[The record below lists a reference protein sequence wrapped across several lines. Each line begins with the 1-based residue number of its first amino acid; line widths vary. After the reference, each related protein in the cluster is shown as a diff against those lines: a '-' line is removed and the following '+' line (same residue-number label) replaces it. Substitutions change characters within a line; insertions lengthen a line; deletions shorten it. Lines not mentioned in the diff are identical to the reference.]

1 MTSLSEVQAAQALN
15 EIASLASQ
23 ISGLLMGIAFSTP
36 QTEADDLIEKQG
48 ALGQAFRESAKCFR
62 MDISGQ
68 ERLRHVREI
77 LRCPTVEYT
86 KVVRRD
92 HPPSPVLSL
101 MERMSTLVS

>member
-1 MTSLSEVQAAQALN
+1 MTSMSDIQAAQALN

-23 ISGLLMGIAFSTP
+23 ISGLLLGIAFSSS

-48 ALGQAFRESAKCFR
+48 VLGQAFRASAKCFR

-68 ERLRHVREI
+68 DRLQHVRDI
-77 LRCPTVEYT
+77 LRCPTNEYA

-92 HPPSPVLSL
+92 HPASPVLPL
-101 MERMSTLVS
+101 VERMSVLVS